1 MNLSAI
7 DSHQLTSSST
17 KVGSRSFRDV
27 VVRGKVCQLIDILLQ
42 TIQAGTGRFQ
52 PRPLN
57 RMDDN
62 DVVPVIDSPHGWTFA
77 YEGGAHTLFRNTR
90 GARFVYLSGGG

>member
-7 DSHQLTSSST
+7 DSHPLTSTST
-17 KVGSRSFRDV
+17 KVASRSFCDV
-27 VVRGKVCQLIDILLQ
+27 VVRGKVSQLIDILVE
-42 TIQAGTGRFQ
+42 TIQAGTGRRH

-62 DVVPVIDSPHGWTFA
+62 DKVPVIDSPHGWTFA
-77 YEGGAHTLFRNTR
+77 YEGGAHTLFRYTR
-90 GARFVYLSGGG
+90 GDRFVYLFGGW